1 MGSASAEVETG
12 GFCGQVLRVGPG
24 RLSVPARRSC
34 GFGSCSTLRPLLQ
47 PVHVF
52 QKTWDFS
59 HLRPLNRGGLVCVP
73 GCIEKFRTVSTE
85 LGIQAHKETLTD
97 SVFPEG
103 CLEVFL
109 PLRLIKTCF

>member
-1 MGSASAEVETG
+1 MGSASVEVETG

-34 GFGSCSTLRPLLQ
+34 GFSSCSALASAGSACAC
-47 PVHVF
+47 V

-59 HLRPLNRGGLVCVP
+59 HLRPLNRGGLVSVP
-73 GCIEKFRTVSTE
+73 GCIEKFMTVNTQ

-109 PLRLIKTCF
+109 LLRLIKTCF